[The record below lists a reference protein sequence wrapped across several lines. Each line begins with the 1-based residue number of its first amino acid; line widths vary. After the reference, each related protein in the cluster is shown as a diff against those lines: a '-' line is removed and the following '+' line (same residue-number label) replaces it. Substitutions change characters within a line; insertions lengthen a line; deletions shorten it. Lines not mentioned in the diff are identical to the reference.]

1 MKYPALILLLSTL
14 SGTTLPDEQEVPV
27 VQGDAT
33 YTCMVVPNKVDKMDC
48 VITITLP
55 PMENPYGNRQL
66 QQREDDEPQAEDRSS
81 EPSRIP
87 SGKKELY
94 IPQSNLRLGV

>member
-1 MKYPALILLLSTL
+1 MKYPALILLISTL
-14 SGTTLPDEQEVPV
+14 SGTTLPDEQQVPV

-55 PMENPYGNRQL
+55 PMENKDGQL
-66 QQREDDEPQAEDRSS
+66 QQRKHEPEAEDRSS

-94 IPQSNLRLGV
+94 IPQSNLRLGI